1 MFKEVLKI
9 IPQLDSAALSKM
21 ESSLS
26 GRFGTIAKRFGSGL
40 KAIFLG
46 GGLIG
51 AAASFIDKIL
61 NPLKEVQSAIDKTL
75 TQADDL
81 STNAQLFNT
90 SAGKLLKLQQLGVS
104 AGLDPQAL
112 NTLLVKYQ
120 GALADAQADPN
131 KKSAVRQFA
140 GDKDIAES
148 FFQFIQGLQ
157 KMDSVSRN
165 LVEKEVFG
173 EKQILKAADFLQLD
187 FQKQLK
193 ALGGP
198 SSDTLTK
205 QVQSI
210 ANVKDIVDLNT
221 AQRNIRDISTK
232 SRLINP
238 TTADLMNQAE
248 NERIKREN
256 QNLSNYE
263 SLKNIDIAME
273 EMKGSVVNVFNK
285 VSEIAVGVGVMVG
298 AIKTLT
304 GTKIARGVFESIFG
318 KGPK

>member
-1 MFKEVLKI
+1 MFKEILKI
-9 IPQLDSAALSKM
+9 VPQLDGASLARM
-21 ESSLS
+21 ESTLS
-26 GRFGTIAKRFGSGL
+26 GRFGTIARRFGSGL
-40 KAIFLG
+40 KAVFLG

-51 AAASFIDKIL
+51 AATAFIDRIL

-112 NTLLVKYQ
+112 NTLLLKYQ
-120 GALADAQADPN
+120 SALADAQADPN
-131 KKSAVRQFA
+131 KKSAVREFA
-140 GDKDIAES
+140 NDTDIAES
-148 FFQFIQGLQ
+148 FFEFIQQLQ

-173 EKQILKAADFLQLD
+173 EKQILKAADFLQLNYE
-187 FQKQLK
+187 KQLK

-198 SSDTLTK
+198 NAETLTR
-205 QVQSI
+205 QVESI
-210 ANVKDIVDLNT
+210 AKVKDIVDLNT
-221 AQRNIRDISTK
+221 AQRNIQDIGAK
-232 SRLINP
+232 ARVINP

-248 NERIKREN
+248 KERLKREN

-263 SLKNIDIAME
+263 ALKNIDIAME

-318 KGPK
+318 KGP